1 MKTQDLTENREKMKT
16 DRETDPW
23 EIQIKRVKRA
33 VLTNFKIVG
42 LTTLKELN
50 KKENLGR
57 KTRNLK
63 YQMEILKL
71 KNTTN

>member
-1 MKTQDLTENREKMKT
+1 MKT